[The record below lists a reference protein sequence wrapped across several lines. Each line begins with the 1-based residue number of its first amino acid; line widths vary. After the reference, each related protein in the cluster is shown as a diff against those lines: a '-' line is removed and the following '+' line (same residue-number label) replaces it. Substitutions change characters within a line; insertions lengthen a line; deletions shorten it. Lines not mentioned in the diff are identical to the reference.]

1 MSRDMIKH
9 IINSV
14 IRKGYWF
21 NNVSFDGCSR
31 LIKYKVFNTDVVNL
45 GSTSA
50 VHAFNYEGMGIK
62 GGNWAMPRN
71 PLLGDYAILRNY
83 SSFLKKKGS
92 IVIISLC
99 PFSAFS
105 GSYDYL
111 DDRFYTILYPTTIP
125 NYCYSHELQ
134 VRSRWNNPLLTY
146 PIFALFLDIWHIF
159 IRGRKKKI
167 TEEELQ
173 RDAEYRMKSWMHEF
187 SIKDFSLEL
196 SLKNKDA
203 IEDAAGYLN
212 NIIGYCRDNGAS
224 PVIVIPP
231 VYHTLNEMF
240 SPKIKTILFDKLL
253 GKIDD
258 KSVPFFNYMDSK
270 HFTNDISL
278 FRDSFLLNNSGA
290 KKFTKLVLEDLRI
303 I

>member
-1 MSRDMIKH
+1 
-9 IINSV
+9 
-14 IRKGYWF
+14 
-21 NNVSFDGCSR
+21 
-31 LIKYKVFNTDVVNL
+31 
-45 GSTSA
+45 
-50 VHAFNYEGMGIK
+50 
-62 GGNWAMPRN
+62 
-71 PLLGDYAILRNY
+71 
-83 SSFLKKKGS
+83 
-92 IVIISLC
+92 
-99 PFSAFS
+99 
-105 GSYDYL
+105 
-111 DDRFYTILYPTTIP
+111 
-125 NYCYSHELQ
+125 
-134 VRSRWNNPLLTY
+134 
-146 PIFALFLDIWHIF
+146 
-159 IRGRKKKI
+159 
-167 TEEELQ
+167 
-173 RDAEYRMKSWMHEF
+173 MKSWMHEF

-258 KSVPFFNYMDSK
+258 KSVPFLNYMDSK